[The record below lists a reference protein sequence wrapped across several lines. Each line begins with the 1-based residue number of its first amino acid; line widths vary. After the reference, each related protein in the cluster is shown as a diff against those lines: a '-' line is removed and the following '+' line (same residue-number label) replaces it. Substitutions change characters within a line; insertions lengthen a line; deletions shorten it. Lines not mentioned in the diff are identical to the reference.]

1 MRTRLPTPASVDLAR
16 IELATLSCEDSGIPF
31 TYRPA
36 SVDAGGH
43 GAALYQVSY
52 WPLSE
57 QNPVAPRVRGISR
70 GVCDP
75 PLGGSI
81 TPMDPV

>member
-1 MRTRLPTPASVDLAR
+1 
-16 IELATLSCEDSGIPF
+16 
-31 TYRPA
+31 
-36 SVDAGGH
+36 
-43 GAALYQVSY
+43 VSY